1 MWLFVLRTTL
11 HKLVGHAK
19 GSHLLQA
26 VHFGFKFGGASS
38 VVQITTLISMAH
50 FGVQQFV
57 VFFVL
62 SGILLEQ
69 LSEAGV
75 EFAPRVSFQFFA
87 LLRRRLRS
95 VQNMFYI

>member
-1 MWLFVLRTTL
+1 
-11 HKLVGHAK
+11 
-19 GSHLLQA
+19 
-26 VHFGFKFGGASS
+26 
-38 VVQITTLISMAH
+38 MAH